1 MPGTLH
7 ILTGKIASGKSTLA
21 KQLAAQPETI
31 LLSEDQLLSTLYEG
45 DMNEVTDYVRNSAR
59 LRTGLLPHVSEL
71 LNTGLSVVL
80 DFAANTPDQ
89 RDWMRQIIEQ
99 SGCPHILHYLDV
111 SDDICRAR
119 MHDRNARGN
128 HPFQPT
134 DEQFDWI
141 TSHFVPPHETEG
153 FEVQPY

>member
-21 KQLAAQPETI
+21 KQLAEQPETI
-31 LLSEDQLLSTLYEG
+31 LLSEEQLLSTLYDG

-59 LRTGLLPHVSEL
+59 LRAGLLSHVCGL
-71 LNTGLSVVL
+71 LNTGFSVVL

-89 RDWMRQIIEQ
+89 RHWMSQIIEQ
-99 SGCPHILHYLDV
+99 SRCPHILHYLDV
-111 SDDICRAR
+111 SDVICLAR
-119 MHDRNARGN
+119 MHARNARGD

-153 FEVQPY
+153 FEVQHY